1 MDGRWMVSDS
11 KLVGVIAKM
20 ATAMA
25 STKRTLDDYETALRA
40 HLRGI
45 GVRSEMFLVAGARR
59 EHGEVASGRK
69 AFAMAKSN
77 KRQPPPLVATG

>member
-1 MDGRWMVSDS
+1 MDGRWMASDS

-25 STKRTLDDYETALRA
+25 STKRTLDGYETALRA

-45 GVRSEMFLVAGARR
+45 GVRSEMLLVVGARR
-59 EHGEVASGRK
+59 EHGEVAPGRK
-69 AFAMAKSN
+69 ALAMAKSN
-77 KRQPPPLVATG
+77 RRQPPPLEIT